1 MIDEKGLEF
10 VAMTI
15 IANAGDARSYAF
27 QALQKARAKDFDKA
41 DELIKKSDE
50 SAKLAHQAQTD
61 VMVREANGEKLDLNV
76 LFVHS
81 QDHLMTSM
89 LAVELIKELI
99 MIYRDK

>member
-27 QALQKARAKDFDKA
+27 QALQKARAKEFDEA
-41 DELIKKSDE
+41 DELIKKSDK

-61 VMVREANGEKLDLNV
+61 VMVREANGEKLDLSV

-99 MIYRDK
+99 MIYREK